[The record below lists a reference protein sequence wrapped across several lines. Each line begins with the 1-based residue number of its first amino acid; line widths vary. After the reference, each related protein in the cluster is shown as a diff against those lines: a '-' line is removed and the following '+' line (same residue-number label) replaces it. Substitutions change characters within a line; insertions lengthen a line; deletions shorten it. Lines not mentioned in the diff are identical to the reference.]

1 MELSKARDAVEQ
13 FHKRIGA
20 PIADKPQLLAG
31 RPSSA
36 SRLGTLVL
44 NLAKLAARES
54 EGRDDP
60 VLNRAALALE
70 EMSEWLQAHAEGDL
84 TAAADA
90 WADRL
95 YVLLGDAVATGLP
108 VEELF
113 EATHRSNL
121 TKAQGVTTGV
131 GKAVKLPGF
140 EQPQIEQALRE
151 TATGNRPR
159 NHLASSTL
167 TPS

>member
-1 MELSKARDAVEQ
+1 MELSEARHCVEQ

-20 PIADKPQLLAG
+20 SIADRPQLLAG
-31 RPSSA
+31 RPLSA
-36 SRLGTLVL
+36 SRLGTQVH

-54 EGRDDP
+54 EGRDDA

-70 EMSEWLQAHAEGDL
+70 EMAEWLQAHAEGNL

-108 VEELF
+108 IEELF
-113 EATHRSNL
+113 ETTHRSNMS
-121 TKAQGVTTGV
+121 KAQGITTGL

-140 EQPQIEQALRE
+140 EQPQIEKALRE
-151 TATGNRPR
+151 ATSGRRIN
-159 NHLASSTL
+159 NQLTSATLAST
-167 TPS
+167 

>member
-13 FHKRIGA
+13 FHERIGA
-20 PIADKPQLLAG
+20 PVADKPQLLAG

-36 SRLGTLVL
+36 SRLGTQVL

-131 GKAVKLPGF
+131 GKAVKLDGYTKPNVG
-140 EQPQIEQALRE
+140 ACLKV
-151 TATGNRPR
+151 
-159 NHLASSTL
+159 
-167 TPS
+167 